1 MAVGNAVWGIDVG
14 QCALKAIKLRS
25 AGDGEVELLAFDIIE
40 HPKILSQPDADPEE
54 LIRAALEK
62 FLSRNDWQ
70 GDKFV
75 VGIPGQQTF
84 ARFCKL
90 PPVDAKKIPDIV
102 KFEASQQI
110 PFDMD
115 EVVWDYQVFTSPDSP
130 DVEVGIFAM
139 KKDLIRKHI
148 GYFSDANIAPL
159 AVQTAPSALYNFVR
173 FDLPDP
179 AEGTAAVI
187 VDIGA
192 QNTDLVIAEKTG
204 AWSRNIP
211 LGGNNFTDAL
221 VKAFKLSFAK
231 AESLKRTAAT
241 SKYARQIFQAMRPVF
256 AELVAEIQ
264 RSIGFYTSTHRDIEL
279 KGVYGLGNAFRLPG
293 LQKYLENN
301 LTIPGGVTRIE
312 KFAKVVPSAT
322 INAPQFTENVL
333 SFGVSYGLAL
343 QGLGHA
349 AIGASLLPPELA
361 RIALWNKKRPYFAAT
376 AACLAMAASFV
387 WARQVM
393 DSNAL
398 EGGSAER
405 TQAQQIIN
413 EAQGLK
419 KRFGEVQQNTGG
431 KEEQIKKYMDLSKN
445 ESLVPRIVAMVH
457 QALPAPAPEIQQ
469 AQTADQLKKV
479 IESDKNRFGRESR
492 RQLTIESFD
501 VAFVPDIAAFDLA
514 SAAGKT
520 SGASPSAMSGM
531 RTPQV
536 FDEIGRGGPPR
547 GGYTPPQPQQQQQ
560 PSAGGAGGG
569 FHVQI
574 IGRMTYGGSKPEAQ
588 RFLENELG
596 PRLKELGR
604 QAAVGFYSLIDD
616 DKDKSTLNDDAK
628 NKWQL
633 SVNPYYD
640 LAGRGGGAMPWNP
653 MTPQNVGGEVPE
665 EFKDPIT
672 GEDMRGDW
680 RFSVDFKIMLGEP
693 PKTEENKGQ
702 G

>member
-1 MAVGNAVWGIDVG
+1 MAAGNAIWGIDIG
-14 QCALKAIKLRS
+14 QTALKAIKMRS
-25 AGDGEVELLAFDIIE
+25 AGEEEVELLAFDIIE

-90 PPVDAKKIPDIV
+90 PPVEAKKIPDIV

-148 GYFSDANIAPL
+148 GYFSDAGIAPL
-159 AVQTAPSALYNFVR
+159 AVQTAPSALYNYIR

-179 AEGTAAVI
+179 EEGTAMVI

-312 KFAKVVPSAT
+312 KFNKVVPSAT

-333 SFGVSYGLAL
+333 AFGVSYGLAL
-343 QGLGHA
+343 QGLGQA
-349 AIGASLLPPELA
+349 SIEASLLPPELA

-398 EGGSAER
+398 EGGGGER

-413 EAQGLK
+413 EAQSLK
-419 KRFGEVQQNTGG
+419 KQFAEVKADTGAQEQQIT
-431 KEEQIKKYMDLSKN
+431 KYMELSKN
-445 ESLVPRIVAMVH
+445 EALVPRIVALVH
-457 QALPAPAPEIQQ
+457 QALPAPAPEIQ
-469 AQTADQLKKV
+469 AAGTPEELKKV
-479 IESDKNRFGRESR
+479 IESDKSRFGRQNR
-492 RQLTIESFD
+492 RQLTIDSFD
-501 VAFVPDIAAFDLA
+501 VTFVDDIGAFDLNEVA
-514 SAAGKT
+514 DKAPGGG
-520 SGASPSAMSGM
+520 SGGGGGGRGFGQPPTVMSEVGGRASP
-531 RTPQV
+531 
-536 FDEIGRGGPPR
+536 GGFTRPS
-547 GGYTPPQPQQQQQ
+547 PQQQTQRNT
-560 PSAGGAGGG
+560 ATGKGG
-569 FHVQI
+569 FYVMMT
-574 IGRMTYGGSKPEAQ
+574 GRMLYGTNKPDAL
-588 RFLENELG
+588 RFVENELK
-596 PRLKELGR
+596 PRLAEIGT
-604 QAAVGFYSLIDD
+604 QAGLGFYALIDEEQNRPIV
-616 DKDKSTLNDDAK
+616 T
-628 NKWQL
+628 
-633 SVNPYYD
+633 VTPYYGD
-640 LAGRGGGAMPWNP
+640 MAAQAGMHWMNQGGMLPRN
-653 MTPQNVGGEVPE
+653 TLDEVPP
-665 EFKDPIT
+665 EFKDPVT
-672 GEDMRGDW
+672 GEDMRSDW
-680 RFSVDFKIMLGEP
+680 RFNVVFKVMLGEP
-693 PKTEENKGQ
+693 PKTEQNKK
-702 G
+702 

>member
-1 MAVGNAVWGIDVG
+1 MAAGNAIWGIDIG
-14 QCALKAIKLRS
+14 QTALKAIKMRS
-25 AGDGEVELLAFDIIE
+25 AGEEEVELLAFDIIE

-70 GDKFV
+70 GDRFV

-90 PPVDAKKIPDIV
+90 PPVEAKKIPDIV

-148 GYFSDANIAPL
+148 GYFSDAGIAPL
-159 AVQTAPSALYNFVR
+159 AVQTAPSALYNYIR

-179 AEGTAAVI
+179 EEGTAKVI

-312 KFAKVVPSAT
+312 KFNKVVPSAT

-333 SFGVSYGLAL
+333 AFGVSYGLAL
-343 QGLGHA
+343 QGLGQA
-349 AIGASLLPPELA
+349 SIEASLLPPELA

-398 EGGSAER
+398 EGGSGER

-413 EAQGLK
+413 EAQSLK
-419 KRFGEVQQNTGG
+419 KRFAEVQKNTGAQ
-431 KEEQIKKYMDLSKN
+431 EDQIKKYMDLSKN
-445 ESLVPRIVAMVH
+445 EALVPRIVAMVH
-457 QALPAPAPEIQQ
+457 QALPAPAPEIQA
-469 AQTADQLKKV
+469 AQTPDDLKKV
-479 IESDKNRFGRESR
+479 IESDKTRFARQSR
-492 RQLTIESFD
+492 RQLTVDSFD
-501 VAFVPDIAAFDLA
+501 VTYVDDIGAFDLA
-514 SAAGKT
+514 EVAEKSPG
-520 SGASPSAMSGM
+520 GASSGRGFGPAPTVMLEGRAAPSAYG
-531 RTPQV
+531 RPQ
-536 FDEIGRGGPPR
+536 P
-547 GGYTPPQPQQQQQ
+547 PQQQPQS
-560 PSAGGAGGG
+560 PSAGGQGGG
-569 FHVQI
+569 FYVQI
-574 IGRMTYGGSKPEAQ
+574 SGRMLYGIVAADAL
-588 RFLENELG
+588 RYLENELK
-596 PRLKELGR
+596 PRLVELGT
-604 QAAVGFYSLIDD
+604 QSGVGFYSLIDD
-616 DKDKSTLNDDAK
+616 EQNRPIIRVSA
-628 NKWQL
+628 
-633 SVNPYYD
+633 YYGD
-640 LAGRGGGAMPWNP
+640 MAHQGAMSWMN
-653 MTPQNVGGEVPE
+653 QGGVQQQTSLEEVPL
-665 EFKDPIT
+665 EFKDPVT
-672 GEDMRGDW
+672 GEDMRRDW
-680 RFSVDFKIMLGEP
+680 RFNVAFKVKLGEP
-693 PKTEENKGQ
+693 PKTEETKK
-702 G
+702 